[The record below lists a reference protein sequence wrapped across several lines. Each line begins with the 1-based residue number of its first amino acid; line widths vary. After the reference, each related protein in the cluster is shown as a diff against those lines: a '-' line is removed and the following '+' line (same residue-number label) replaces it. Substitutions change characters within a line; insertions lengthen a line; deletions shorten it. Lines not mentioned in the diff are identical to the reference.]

1 MNSKNLRKKHEA
13 ALAAA
18 LSALWEQAHG
28 IPAGRVRVLVGPDS
42 VAAWIEDVLNPAERL
57 ATQHVEGQALVQRY
71 VERLLAAIQLDLQA
85 QVEAITGRRTVSS
98 SVRADVETGH
108 VLGFFILG
116 ERQRQPPT
124 PGSKSPPEETR
135 QV

>member
-98 SVRADVETGH
+98 SVRADVATGH
-108 VLGFFILG
+108 VLCFFVLG
-116 ERQRQPPT
+116 EWQRHPPK
-124 PGSKSPPEETR
+124 PGYQSPPEETR
-135 QV
+135 HV